1 MKKTRILIVSIL
13 SMFVAISAI
22 QPSYSIDSIS
32 DKFKKTSRFLTVKDT
47 VVKEES
53 EIIIDRINKDCCNE
67 KFEKKSELI
76 KIKSFLEQCLLDK
89 CYVKNIMKSGKPR
102 KLVAIENID
111 LAKKLLVEN
120 EKFSLLKE
128 NEDIDKILSEKKN
141 TEKKLKQLTDA
152 NAKLKDKIENMLS
165 TYDSRIEELE
175 KQIKTLEEKNKEL
188 FSELPKYKQK
198 KFKKE

>member
-1 MKKTRILIVSIL
+1 
-13 SMFVAISAI
+13 
-22 QPSYSIDSIS
+22 
-32 DKFKKTSRFLTVKDT
+32 
-47 VVKEES
+47 
-53 EIIIDRINKDCCNE
+53 
-67 KFEKKSELI
+67 
-76 KIKSFLEQCLLDK
+76 
-89 CYVKNIMKSGKPR
+89 MKSGKPR

-198 KFKKE
+198 KFKK

>member
-1 MKKTRILIVSIL
+1 
-13 SMFVAISAI
+13 MFVAISAI

-53 EIIIDRINKDCCNE
+53 EITIDRINKDCCNE